1 MVVTTVSTDLV
12 MIGVTV
18 KLVDSVDSLTKMGFV
33 LTSSVVL
40 ITGYVTMLVST
51 VVLVSVVGTVKIDDL
66 DVTTVD
72 VTGQVVVLHDVKVSA
87 TFGLLIS

>member
-51 VVLVSVVGTVKIDDL
+51 MVLVSVVGTVKIDDL

-72 VTGQVVVLHDVKVSA
+72 VTGQVVVLHDVKFSA

>member
-1 MVVTTVSTDLV
+1 M
-12 MIGVTV
+12 